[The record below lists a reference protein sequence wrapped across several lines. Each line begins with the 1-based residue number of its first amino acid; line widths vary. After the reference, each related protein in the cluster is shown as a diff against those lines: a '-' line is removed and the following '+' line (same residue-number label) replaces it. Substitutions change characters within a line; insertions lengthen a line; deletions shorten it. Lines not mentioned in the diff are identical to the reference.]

1 MGEFVK
7 LGGLL
12 LNQIIK
18 LKGINKTFLSQNN
31 SSIKAL
37 KNINLNIADNE
48 FVCLIGPSGSGKST
62 LLRLMAGL
70 VQPTKGKLEVM
81 GRNIKKP
88 IKEAAMVF
96 QQYSLLPWRNI
107 IENVAFGLEI
117 RGVAKEKRYKIANNI
132 LKKFGLK
139 GFNESYPYE
148 LSGGMKQRVA
158 IAKAI
163 AISPEIIYMDEP
175 FGALDAFTRTKM
187 QNSFKEYWV
196 EDRKTIVF
204 VTHSVEEAVFLGT
217 RVIVMSARPGRIIGD
232 YKIDLPY
239 ARDKWNSDFGQY
251 VKKFTKLI
259 NANSK

>member
-1 MGEFVK
+1 M
-7 LGGLL
+7 
-12 LNQIIK
+12 LNKIIK
-18 LKGINKTFLSQNN
+18 LKGINKTFSSQNN

-117 RGVAKEKRYKIANNI
+117 RGVDKEKRYKIADNI
-132 LKKFGLK
+132 LEKFGLK
-139 GFNESYPYE
+139 GFNKSYPYE
-148 LSGGMKQRVA
+148 LSGGMEQRVA

-175 FGALDAFTRTKM
+175 FGALDALTRTKM
-187 QNSFKEYWV
+187 QNSFKEYWI
-196 EDRKTIVF
+196 EDKKTIVF

-232 YKIDLPY
+232 FKIDLPY
-239 ARDKWNSDFGQY
+239 DRDKWNSEFGQY

-259 NANSK
+259 NKNSKQEKT

>member
-1 MGEFVK
+1 M
-7 LGGLL
+7 

-18 LKGINKTFLSQNN
+18 LKGINKTFSSQNN

-117 RGVAKEKRYKIANNI
+117 RGVDKEKRYKIADNI
-132 LKKFGLK
+132 LEKFGLK
-139 GFNESYPYE
+139 GFNKSYPYE

-187 QNSFKEYWV
+187 QNSFKEYWI
-196 EDRKTIVF
+196 EDKKTIVF

-232 YKIDLPY
+232 FEIDLPY
-239 ARDKWNSDFGQY
+239 DRDKWNSEFGQY